1 MSDQPPMMKTMNRTG
16 MGGTKSES
24 TTPTEKE
31 RRFVE
36 GVAKGQSPYKAALA
50 AGYAPSTA
58 KSKSY
63 KIIRSHRV
71 QSFLTDALERLE
83 VTPDMIVRP
92 IVEALQATKT
102 VRVKTPQGTLEV
114 KTDEPDHR
122 VRLEAY
128 DRIERL
134 YGVTLTRPEVPV
146 PAKGNLTV
154 VIVRASDLERAA
166 AAQKAKVI
174 TSGQLLE
181 QPKVLNVQIAK
192 RTNGGS
198 DPTKGTSST

>member
-1 MSDQPPMMKTMNRTG
+1 M
-16 MGGTKSES
+16 
-24 TTPTEKE
+24 TPTEKE

-36 GVAKGQSPYKAALA
+36 GVAKGQSPHKAALA
-50 AGYAPSTA
+50 AGYSRSTA

-71 QSFLTDALERLE
+71 QSFLTDALERLQ
-83 VTPDMIVRP
+83 VTPDMIVQP
-92 IVEALQATKT
+92 LFEALQATKI
-102 VRVKTPQGTLEV
+102 VHVKTPQGTLEI

-134 YGVTLTRPEVPV
+134 YGVTLTRPELPV

-154 VIVRASDLERAA
+154 VIVRASDLEKAA
-166 AAQKAKVI
+166 AAQKAKDF
-174 TSGQLLE
+174 TSGQALA
-181 QPKVLNVQIAK
+181 QPKVLNVEIAR
-192 RTNGGS
+192 RTNGKYS
-198 DPTKGTSST
+198 NTNEE